1 MVHRIVISRLI
12 QLQNNLKGLNKL
24 PRIKEELSNSKIAKI
39 KAALQKVAVQIAV
52 LLILRIVAVL
62 LILQI
67 VAVLLILQIVAVQIQ
82 ATLHLPTQPN
92 KTKLKIKPHLPQIT
106 GSCKISHIYKMI
118 Q

>member
-1 MVHRIVISRLI
+1 MYRMVHRMSINRLI

-24 PRIKEELSNSKIAKI
+24 PRIKEELSNSKIP
-39 KAALQKVAVQIAV
+39 KVKAV

-62 LILQI
+62 LIHQT
-67 VAVLLILQIVAVQIQ
+67 VAVLLILRVVAVQIQ

-92 KTKLKIKPHLPQIT
+92 KIKPRLPQIT
-106 GSCKISHIYKMI
+106 GSCKISHIYTMI

>member
-1 MVHRIVISRLI
+1 MYQMVHRMSISRLI

-24 PRIKEELSNSKIAKI
+24 PRIKEELSNSKIP
-39 KAALQKVAVQIAV
+39 KVKAV

-62 LILQI
+62 LIHQT
-67 VAVLLILQIVAVQIQ
+67 VAVLLILRVVAVQIQ

-92 KTKLKIKPHLPQIT
+92 KIKPHLPQIT
-106 GSCKISHIYKMI
+106 GSCKISHIYTMI

>member
-1 MVHRIVISRLI
+1 MSISRLI

-24 PRIKEELSNSKIAKI
+24 PRIKEELSNSKIP
-39 KAALQKVAVQIAV
+39 KVKAV

-62 LILQI
+62 LIHQTVAVLLIHQTA
-67 VAVLLILQIVAVQIQ
+67 AVLLILQVVAVQIQ

-92 KTKLKIKPHLPQIT
+92 KIKPHLPQIT
-106 GSCKISHIYKMI
+106 GSCKISHIYTMI